1 VSPGQ
6 GLVWYW
12 STPRG
17 RKLVGHNGGDS
28 GVATVCFHEPATDS
42 GVIVLANGN
51 WKFVQGAWPLQQIL
65 MRLFD
70 EADRLAG

>member
-1 VSPGQ
+1 MSSGQ
-6 GLVWYW
+6 GLVWYR
-12 STPRG
+12 SSPRG
-17 RKLVGHNGGDS
+17 RRLIGHDGGDS
-28 GVATVCFHEPATDS
+28 GVATVCFYEPATDT

-51 WKFVQGAWPLQQIL
+51 WRYVGGAWPLQQIM